1 MEEYHRRL
9 ITLLPGEQMRIQ
21 NDSGLQYEDL
31 KEAEGPIIKEGTIV
45 SIQYELALTYDELDK
60 GELVDSSYQRRVP
73 LNFVVGKGSVI
84 KGVDE
89 GILLMR
95 VGGLRRL
102 IIPPH
107 LAFGERGVPGA
118 IPSNATLFVDIK
130 VRDIV
135 AQ

>member
-1 MEEYHRRL
+1 
-9 ITLLPGEQMRIQ
+9 MRIK
-21 NDSGLQYEDL
+21 NDSGLEYEDL
-31 KEAEGPIIKEGTIV
+31 KEAEGPAIENGTIV
-45 SIQYELALTYDELDK
+45 SIQYEIALTYNALDK
-60 GELVDSSYQRRVP
+60 GELIDSSYQRRTP
-73 LNFVVGKGSVI
+73 LNFVVGKGSVV

-102 IIPPH
+102 LIPSY
-107 LAFGERGVPGA
+107 LAFGERGVPGV
-118 IPSNATLFVDIK
+118 IPPDAMLFVDIK